1 MNKILISFAPC
12 LALGFVC
19 AADSFNTSAY
29 QGTGDVTFGLATTTN
44 TRTFNCE
51 QSSGRTAA
59 MGEITGASGSVW
71 TVPASNNFSTAQHA
85 ANLYDECSG
94 NTPDSLSEVNLSN
107 VPVVTIDDDGDEITG
122 YIFADNYFEL
132 YINGVLVGVDA
143 VPFTPFNSSVVKF
156 KVSKPYDIAFK
167 LIDWEENLG
176 IGSEAGR
183 GSRYSPG
190 DGGIIASF
198 SDGTV
203 TGADWKAQAFYTA
216 PIYDLSCLKET
227 GTVRDSSGCST
238 KPASNAN
245 SYGIH
250 WPQPMGW
257 MNEGFDSSDWP
268 QAVTY
273 TEATIGVNNKNGYLN
288 FVEKFTGA
296 GAEFI
301 WSSNLILDN
310 LVLVHYRVE

>member
-1 MNKILISFAPC
+1 MKKAILLTIVTGLLQSFSQ
-12 LALGFVC
+12 
-19 AADSFNTSAY
+19 AADTSTY
-29 QGTGDVTFGLATTTN
+29 QGSGDVTFGLAQTTQASI
-44 TRTFNCE
+44 FNCE

-59 MGEITGASGSVW
+59 MGEIVGASGTTW
-71 TVPASNNFSTAQHA
+71 TVPAANQFLTAKQTV
-85 ANLYDECSG
+85 NLYDECSG
-94 NTPDSLSEVNLSN
+94 NTPSNLQEIN
-107 VPVVTIDDDGDEITG
+107 LEEVPVVTVDTDGEVITG
-122 YIFADNYFEL
+122 FIFADNYFEL
-132 YINGVLVGVDA
+132 YINGTLIGVDA

-156 KVSKPYDIAFK
+156 KVKKPYDIVFK

-176 IGSEAGR
+176 LGSEAGR

-203 TGADWKAQAFYTA
+203 TGAHWQAQVFYTA
-216 PIYDLSCLKET
+216 PVYDLSCLKET
-227 GTVRDSSGCST
+227 GTVRDSSSCST
-238 KPASNAN
+238 DAANNAN

-250 WPQPMGW
+250 WQLTEGW
-257 MNEGFDSSDWP
+257 NSKGFDASGWP
-268 QAVTY
+268 QATTY
-273 TEATIGVNNKNGYLN
+273 TEQQIGVNNKNGYLN